1 MVYLAITPKG
11 LAEARRA
18 GRPGVTVWCGA
29 DAISE
34 CDYAAIPAADR
45 PTRFIY
51 DLADRFL
58 LDDALGTIQEHHPD
72 QTIWVESISSVAGDG
87 A

>member
-18 GRPGVTVWCGA
+18 ATPGDTVWCGA

-34 CDYAAIPAADR
+34 GDYAAIPAVDR
-45 PTRFIY
+45 PARFIY
-51 DLADRFL
+51 DLGDRSL
-58 LDDALGTIQEHHPD
+58 LDDALGTILEHHPG
-72 QTIWVESISSVAGDG
+72 QTIWVESIPAITSDVT
-87 A
+87 